1 MDNSNSINNPGTS
14 AREVE
19 SFENDLTKLL
29 AAAVVNRGFR
39 ELLLSQPAKA
49 LAVGY
54 RGEEFQLD
62 QDDRELI
69 LTCSARTLPDLAT
82 LLTNRIKD

>member
-1 MDNSNSINNPGTS
+1 MNDARTTS
-14 AREVE
+14 REVDH
-19 SFENDLTKLL
+19 FENDLTKLL

-49 LAVGY
+49 LADGY
-54 RGEEFQLD
+54 QGEEFQLD

-69 LTCSARTLPDLAT
+69 LTCPARTLPDLAT
-82 LLTNRIKD
+82 LLINRIED